1 LCRDDTLKA
10 SEMPGD
16 IHQTMTAISVIAL
29 PVLIAITIHEASHGF
44 VAHRCGDDTAYR
56 MGRVTFNPLKHVDP
70 FGTILLPL
78 MLFFSVGFL
87 FGYAKPV
94 PINPNRFHN
103 YRRDL
108 VLVAAAGPGSNL
120 ILAFVSAL
128 LLHVVPYFPDWFS
141 TWAVQVLATSI
152 AINVVLA
159 LFNMLPLLPLDGGRV
174 LTALLPPRIARVY
187 ARTERFGMILL
198 IALIFLP
205 QLVGHQM
212 GVDIN
217 ILGWILGPASSY
229 VQSGIGHLAG
239 LGNALAYL

>member
-1 LCRDDTLKA
+1 
-10 SEMPGD
+10 M
-16 IHQTMTAISVIAL
+16 TMISVIAL
-29 PVLIAITIHEASHGF
+29 PVLIAITTHEASHGF
-44 VAHRCGDDTAYR
+44 VAWRCGDDTAYR
-56 MGRVTFNPLKHVDP
+56 MGRVTFNPLKHIDP

-78 MLFFSVGFL
+78 MMFFTVGFL

-94 PINPNRFHN
+94 PINPLRFRN

-120 ILAFVSAL
+120 ILAFASAL
-128 LLHVVPYFPDWFS
+128 LLHLMPFTPAWFS
-141 TWAVQVLATSI
+141 TWAVQVLLTSI

-174 LTALLPPRIARVY
+174 LTALLPPGLARAY
-187 ARTERFGMILL
+187 ARTERYGMLIL

-205 QLVGHQM
+205 QLVGPQL

-229 VQSGIGHLAG
+229 VQAGIGHLAG
-239 LGNALAYL
+239 LGNALTDI

>member
-1 LCRDDTLKA
+1 
-10 SEMPGD
+10 MHGD
-16 IHQTMTAISVIAL
+16 IHQTITAISVIAL
-29 PVLIAITIHEASHGF
+29 PVLIAITTHEASHGF
-44 VAHRCGDDTAYR
+44 VAYRCGDDTAYR
-56 MGRVTFNPLKHVDP
+56 MGRVTFNPLKHIDP

-78 MLFFSVGFL
+78 LMFFSVGFL

-94 PINPNRFHN
+94 PINPLRFRN

-108 VLVAAAGPGSNL
+108 VFVAAAGPGSNL
-120 ILAFVSAL
+120 LLAFVSAL
-128 LLHVVPYFPDWFS
+128 LVHLLPYMPVFVGN
-141 TWAVQVLATSI
+141 WAEQVLWTSI
-152 AINVVLA
+152 QINVVLA

-174 LTALLPPRIARVY
+174 LTALLPPSLARVY
-187 ARTERFGMILL
+187 ARTERFGMLVL

-205 QLVGHQM
+205 QLLGPQL

-239 LGNALAYL
+239 LGNALADI

>member
-1 LCRDDTLKA
+1 
-10 SEMPGD
+10 MHGD
-16 IHQTMTAISVIAL
+16 ISHTMTMISVIAL
-29 PVLIAITIHEASHGF
+29 PVLIAITTHEASHGF
-44 VAHRCGDDTAYR
+44 VAYHCGDDTAYR
-56 MGRVTFNPLKHVDP
+56 MGRVTFNPLKHIDP

-78 MLFFSVGFL
+78 MMFFTVGFL

-94 PINPNRFHN
+94 PISPLRFRN
-103 YRRDL
+103 FRRDL

-120 ILAFVSAL
+120 VLAFVSAL
-128 LLHVVPYFPDWFS
+128 LLHLMPFAPSWFS
-141 TWAVQVLATSI
+141 TWATQVLLTSI

-174 LTALLPPRIARVY
+174 LTALLPPRLARVY
-187 ARTERFGMILL
+187 ARTEKFGMLIL

-205 QLVGHQM
+205 QLVGSQM

-229 VQSGIGHLAG
+229 VQAGIGHLAG
-239 LGNALAYL
+239 LGNALADI

>member
-1 LCRDDTLKA
+1 
-10 SEMPGD
+10 MQD

-29 PVLIAITIHEASHGF
+29 PVLIAITTHEASHGF

-56 MGRVTFNPLKHVDP
+56 MGRVTFNPLKHIDP

-78 MLFFSVGFL
+78 MMFFSVGFL

-94 PINPNRFHN
+94 PINPRQFRNF
-103 YRRDL
+103 RRDL

-128 LLHVVPYFPDWFS
+128 LIHLVQFTPAWFGS
-141 TWAVQVLATSI
+141 WAVQVLLTSI
-152 AINVVLA
+152 TINVILA
-159 LFNMLPLLPLDGGRV
+159 IFNMLPLLPLDGGRV
-174 LTALLPPRIARVY
+174 LTALLPPSVARVY
-187 ARTERFGMILL
+187 ARTERFGMIIL

-205 QLVGHQM
+205 QLVGRQM

-217 ILGWILGPASSY
+217 ILSWILGPASSY
-229 VQSGIGHLAG
+229 VQAGIGHMAG
-239 LGNALAYL
+239 LGNALADL

>member
-1 LCRDDTLKA
+1 
-10 SEMPGD
+10 MHGD

-29 PVLIAITIHEASHGF
+29 PVLIAITTHEASHGF
-44 VAHRCGDDTAYR
+44 VAYRCGDDTAYR
-56 MGRVTFNPLKHVDP
+56 MGRVTFNPLRHIDP

-78 MLFFSVGFL
+78 MMFFSVGFL

-94 PINPNRFHN
+94 PINPLRFRN
-103 YRRDL
+103 FRRDL
-108 VLVAAAGPGSNL
+108 VFVAAAGPGSNL
-120 ILAFVSAL
+120 ILAVVSAL
-128 LLHVVPYFPDWFS
+128 LVHLLPFLPEVVGS
-141 TWAVQVLATSI
+141 WAAQVLLTSI
-152 AINVVLA
+152 QINVVLA

-174 LTALLPPRIARVY
+174 LTALLPPSLARVY
-187 ARTERFGMILL
+187 ARTERFGMVIL

-205 QLVGHQM
+205 QLVGPQL

-239 LGNALAYL
+239 LG

>member
-1 LCRDDTLKA
+1 
-10 SEMPGD
+10 MPGD

-29 PVLIAITIHEASHGF
+29 PVLVAITTHEASHGF
-44 VAHRCGDDTAYR
+44 VAYRCGDDTAYR
-56 MGRVTFNPLKHVDP
+56 MGRVTFNPLKHIDP

-78 MLFFSVGFL
+78 MMFFSVGFL

-94 PINPNRFHN
+94 PINPVRFRN

-120 ILAFVSAL
+120 VLAFVSAL
-128 LLHVVPYFPDWFS
+128 LLHLMPFTPAWFS
-141 TWAVQVLATSI
+141 TWASQVLFTSI

-174 LTALLPPRIARVY
+174 LTALLPPSLARVY
-187 ARTERFGMILL
+187 ARTERFGMVIL

-205 QLVGHQM
+205 QLVGRQM

-229 VQSGIGHLAG
+229 VQAGIGHLAG
-239 LGNALAYL
+239 LGNALADI

>member
-1 LCRDDTLKA
+1 
-10 SEMPGD
+10 MHGD

-29 PVLIAITIHEASHGF
+29 PVLIAITTHEASHGF

-56 MGRVTFNPLKHVDP
+56 MGRVTFNPLKHIDP

-78 MLFFSVGFL
+78 MMFFSVGFL

-94 PINPNRFHN
+94 PINPRQFRNF
-103 YRRDL
+103 RRDL

-120 ILAFVSAL
+120 VLAFVSAL
-128 LLHVVPYFPDWFS
+128 LLHVIPFTPVWFLDWGKG
-141 TWAVQVLATSI
+141 VLGYSI
-152 AINVVLA
+152 QINVVLA

-174 LTALLPPRIARVY
+174 LTALLPPSLARVY
-187 ARTERFGMILL
+187 ARTERFGMIVL

-205 QLVGHQM
+205 QLVGRQM

-217 ILGWILGPASSY
+217 ILGWILGPAYSY
-229 VQSGIGHLAG
+229 VGSMIGHLAG
-239 LGNALAYL
+239 LDSLAYQ

>member
-1 LCRDDTLKA
+1 
-10 SEMPGD
+10 MHGD
-16 IHQTMTAISVIAL
+16 IQHTMTAISIIAL
-29 PVLIAITIHEASHGF
+29 PVLIAITTHEASHGF
-44 VAHRCGDDTAYR
+44 VAYRCGDDTAYR
-56 MGRVTFNPLKHVDP
+56 MGRVTFNPLRHIDP

-78 MLFFSVGFL
+78 LMFFSVGFL

-94 PINPNRFHN
+94 PINPQRFRN
-103 YRRDL
+103 FRRDL
-108 VLVAAAGPGSNL
+108 VLVAAAGPASNL
-120 ILAFVSAL
+120 VLAFVSAL
-128 LLHVVPYFPDWFS
+128 LLHLMQFTPDWFS
-141 TWAVQVLATSI
+141 TWAVQVLFTSI

-174 LTALLPPRIARVY
+174 LTALLPPNIARVY
-187 ARTERFGMILL
+187 ARTERFGMIIL

-205 QLVGHQM
+205 QLVGSQM

-239 LGNALAYL
+239 LGNALADI

>member
-1 LCRDDTLKA
+1 
-10 SEMPGD
+10 MHGD
-16 IHQTMTAISVIAL
+16 ISHTITMISVIAL

-44 VAHRCGDDTAYR
+44 VAYRCGDDTAYR
-56 MGRVTFNPLKHVDP
+56 MGRVTFNPLKHIDP

-78 MLFFSVGFL
+78 MLFVSVGFL

-94 PINPNRFHN
+94 PINPLRFRN
-103 YRRDL
+103 FRRDL

-128 LLHVVPYFPDWFS
+128 LVHVLPLMPLWVGG
-141 TWAVQVLATSI
+141 WAEQVLSTSI
-152 AINVVLA
+152 QINVVLA

-174 LTALLPPRIARVY
+174 LTALLPPSIARVY
-187 ARTERFGMILL
+187 ARTERFGMIIL

-205 QLVGHQM
+205 QLVGRQM

-229 VQSGIGHLAG
+229 VQAGIGHLAG
-239 LGNALAYL
+239 LGNALADI

>member
-1 LCRDDTLKA
+1 
-10 SEMPGD
+10 
-16 IHQTMTAISVIAL
+16 MTAISVIAL
-29 PVLIAITIHEASHGF
+29 PVLIAITTHEASHGF
-44 VAHRCGDDTAYR
+44 VAYHCGDDTAYR
-56 MGRVTFNPLKHVDP
+56 MGRVTFNPLRHIDP

-78 MLFFSVGFL
+78 LMFFSVGFL

-94 PINPNRFHN
+94 PINPLRFHN

-128 LLHVVPYFPDWFS
+128 LIHVMPFLPGWFS
-141 TWAVQVLATSI
+141 AWAIQVLVTSI
-152 AINVVLA
+152 AINVILA

-174 LTALLPPRIARVY
+174 LTALLPPSVARVY
-187 ARTERFGMILL
+187 ARTERFGMLIL

-205 QLVGHQM
+205 QLVGHQL

-239 LGNALAYL
+239 LGNALADL